1 MRPGPGLRL
10 LISKKRRGVR
20 GSHQK
25 AAGAC
30 IAAGC
35 EVNNARAATSRPG
48 RTQDHKSK
56 QAWYSAL
63 ALAGKTYA
71 VGGLCSHA
79 RGQSV
84 DSRLTPDR
92 MRPGSYREFGRFP
105 RAPFRTRA
113 RVAKWKWRTDFAR
126 AARNQRQRIVDDSGS
141 ACSSAG
147 LMTSP

>member
-48 RTQDHKSK
+48 RTQDHTSK
-56 QAWYSAL
+56 QAGYSAL

-71 VGGLCSHA
+71 MGGLRSHA

-105 RAPFRTRA
+105 RAPFR
-113 RVAKWKWRTDFAR
+113 AR
-126 AARNQRQRIVDDSGS
+126 AMANGSGGLMLRGRPGINGSGS
-141 ACSSAG
+141 
-147 LMTSP
+147 LMTLALQVRAPV